1 MSDGTRPRP
10 ASGSFFY
17 AWWLV
22 LQERLQMTQDHYRL
36 NVHYSTAAGPSVRL
50 RTRGEMLLPLAM
62 GRPSADQG
70 RTRGDAI
77 RGVMIGAPIAAV
89 LWIPIVWVATH
100 LL

>member
-10 ASGSFFY
+10 ASWSFFY

-22 LQERLQMTQDHYRL
+22 LQALALGAGSQMLQ
-36 NVHYSTAAGPSVRL
+36 
-50 RTRGEMLLPLAM
+50 PLAM
-62 GRPSADQG
+62 GRPSANQG